1 MLEQLNK
8 YFDHYSIHARFMP
21 AFFIFLPM
29 VLTTIAWCPDS
40 TTVLGGAMT
49 FLISFGVMSFL
60 STVISNMGNAIQKV
74 YFERWGGA
82 PTTTLIMPESDEMDR
97 YTKQRYFKWLNS
109 KIPDLNLLLDS
120 DDKSDLQQKIR
131 SATNFLREYTRDT
144 KKYSAVYRDNVAY
157 GFSRN
162 LVAIRYIGI
171 AVSIISIMI
180 NIGAMLF
187 SAGLWLHSETISTG
201 EFGPV
206 GIVALVV
213 SVLSVAL
220 LVFVTNERFVKQRAF
235 RYARSLYEVCEM
247 G

>member
-1 MLEQLNK
+1 
-8 YFDHYSIHARFMP
+8 
-21 AFFIFLPM
+21 
-29 VLTTIAWCPDS
+29 
-40 TTVLGGAMT
+40 
-49 FLISFGVMSFL
+49 MSFL

-82 PTTTLIMPESDEMDR
+82 PTTTLIMPESEEMDR

-162 LVAIRYIGI
+162 LVAVRYIGI
-171 AVSIISIMI
+171 TVSIISIMI
-180 NIGAMLF
+180 NVGAMFF
-187 SAGLWLHSETISTG
+187 SAGLWLHSETISAG

-206 GIVALVV
+206 EIVALVV

-220 LVFVTNERFVKQRAF
+220 LVFVTNECFVKQRAF
-235 RYARSLYEVCEM
+235 RYARSLYEVREM